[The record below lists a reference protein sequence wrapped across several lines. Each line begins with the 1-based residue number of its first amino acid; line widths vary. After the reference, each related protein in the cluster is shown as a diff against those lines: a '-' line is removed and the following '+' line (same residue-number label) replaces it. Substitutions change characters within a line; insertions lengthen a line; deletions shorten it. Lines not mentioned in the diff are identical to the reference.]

1 MISGKLFN
9 FWLRKSR
16 QVFLPKFVM
25 NPISWLCDVSCYHFA
40 PNLLA
45 AKQLHLLSVTCLE
58 LSGPKKL
65 SPTNCNLD
73 TKTNS
78 NFSYIGTFF
87 GRTYRW
93 KYQHLFCPWHF
104 GGFLL
109 NVELRLKTAGLRK
122 TALFPAARD
131 RKRQLVQ
138 WYSVPQGNV
147 IFLRERNFW
156 LVSRLFR

>member
-9 FWLRKSR
+9 FWLQKSR
-16 QVFLPKFVM
+16 QVFLPKFVI
-25 NPISWLCDVSCYHFA
+25 NPISWPCHVSCYHFA

-45 AKQLHLLSVTCLE
+45 AKQLHLLSVMCLE
-58 LSGPKKL
+58 LSGLKKL
-65 SPTNCNLD
+65 LPTNCNLD

-87 GRTYRW
+87 GSTYRW
-93 KYQHLFCPWHF
+93 KYQDLFYLRHF
-104 GGFLL
+104 GGYPL

-131 RKRQLVQ
+131 RKWQLVQ
-138 WYSVPQGNV
+138 WV
-147 IFLRERNFW
+147 IQCSTR
-156 LVSRLFR
+156 